1 MVFLSLIA
9 FQINVILLMQMCLIM
24 EIGSGNRTSKRAL
37 KANLLHIW
45 PSNTADDNNGQFF
58 AMYLMLC
65 PSFALDCHYTLHIAI
80 MDSQYLLIGGH
91 RRSERLGPN
100 IGRQGQ

>member
-1 MVFLSLIA
+1 LKVYLQCDNDKEVQARKLRPPLAGGEKDLLIDYFA
-9 FQINVILLMQMCLIM
+9 EICRVEPEKRILEREYKC
-24 EIGSGNRTSKRAL
+24 G
-37 KANLLHIW
+37 
-45 PSNTADDNNGQFF
+45 
-58 AMYLMLC
+58 LMLR

-80 MDSQYLLIGGH
+80 AEFLYLLISEH